1 MALAN
6 AGCMVEAVCPTGHP
20 IGLTSAVRRTHAYRG
35 LAPIESFAA
44 AIAAASPNLIV
55 PSDDVAVGHL
65 HKLYDRERRR
75 GEAGTATCALI
86 ERSLGTPASF
96 SVVRKRALFMQ
107 LAEEEGVRVPK
118 TEVIATTD
126 DLELCAAQMGF
137 PLVLKSDGS
146 SGGYGVRIVRTYEQA
161 ERAFRKL
168 QAPPLLVRAAKRAL
182 VNQDTTLVWPSL
194 FRERFVVSAQAAV
207 AGREA
212 TSTVA
217 CWNGAILASLHFEVL
232 KKHDST
238 GPSTVLRLIENAEM
252 SFAAE
257 KMVRRLGLSGV
268 IGLDFMLE
276 TQSGDAYL
284 IEINPRATQVGH
296 LALGPGRDLPAALY
310 AAISGNSVRESPKV
324 TASDVIALFPHEW
337 LKNPESQ
344 FLQSGYH
351 DVPWQEPQLIRACV
365 GTRRKQLTGIHPLNP
380 PLLVKNV
387 H

>member
-1 MALAN
+1 MKPTVLIAATAHWFPTARLGMALAN

-126 DLELCAAQMGF
+126 DLERCAAQMGF

-161 ERAFRKL
+161 KRAFRKL
-168 QAPPLLVRAAKRAL
+168 QAPPLLARAAKRAL
-182 VNQDTTLVWPSL
+182 VNRDTTLVWPSL
-194 FRERFVVSAQAAV
+194 FRERRRVDKQWTSGMSEPNEGGRMALSSECWARLPPRCASPRDRRGPTVVLVTKARWRSATGRRCSPEAV
-207 AGREA
+207 RCLVRDHL
-212 TSTVA
+212 T
-217 CWNGAILASLHFEVL
+217 
-232 KKHDST
+232 
-238 GPSTVLRLIENAEM
+238 PY
-252 SFAAE
+252 
-257 KMVRRLGLSGV
+257 RRL
-268 IGLDFMLE
+268 
-276 TQSGDAYL
+276 
-284 IEINPRATQVGH
+284 P
-296 LALGPGRDLPAALY
+296 
-310 AAISGNSVRESPKV
+310 
-324 TASDVIALFPHEW
+324 SD
-337 LKNPESQ
+337 
-344 FLQSGYH
+344 
-351 DVPWQEPQLIRACV
+351 
-365 GTRRKQLTGIHPLNP
+365 
-380 PLLVKNV
+380 
-387 H
+387 

>member
-1 MALAN
+1 
-6 AGCMVEAVCPTGHP
+6 
-20 IGLTSAVRRTHAYRG
+20 
-35 LAPIESFAA
+35 
-44 AIAAASPNLIV
+44 
-55 PSDDVAVGHL
+55 
-65 HKLYDRERRR
+65 
-75 GEAGTATCALI
+75 
-86 ERSLGTPASF
+86 
-96 SVVRKRALFMQ
+96 MQ

-126 DLELCAAQMGF
+126 DLERCAAQMGF

-168 QAPPLLVRAAKRAL
+168 QAPPLLARAAKRAL

-310 AAISGNSVRESPKV
+310 AAISGNSVQESPKV